1 MRLHAVSSVALV
13 VFCEETVLPITLT
26 SGPHMPC
33 VLEMASRMR
42 SRWLPDEVSSWSTM
56 ASCIRPCGK
65 HCKITIHGLPCEL
78 PTEHNRLLA
87 KREYKREVEDGS
99 PYFFY

>member
-33 VLEMASRMR
+33 VLEMAAGR
-42 SRWLPDEVSSWSTM
+42 
-56 ASCIRPCGK
+56 G
-65 HCKITIHGLPCEL
+65 EL
-78 PTEHNRLLA
+78 VEH
-87 KREYKREVEDGS
+87 DG
-99 PYFFY
+99 